1 MTKSCLVIGDLNI
14 DLVLNELKGF
24 PELGKEIVARNH
36 FIDIGGSGG
45 IFSAVLSELGIN
57 THIISKISN
66 DFLGQFLISKLK
78 DYRVNT
84 DKLVIEESDKTG
96 ITINLSYKKDKYQ
109 ISSLNLVSSL
119 NADEVMFGNIED
131 IGHVHFSSYYMMKN
145 LKADYLKLINDI
157 KRNHKNVTLSLDTN
171 DDPENKWGEEI
182 YKILRNIDIFLVNKR
197 EALKITK
204 ESNIKDALNKL
215 SRVIKTAVIKLGS
228 EGYIARDGENY
239 YSGDQLSINFKDSTG
254 AGDNFNAGFIYGL
267 MNNLDIKKSLKIANI
282 CGAKSVEYCGG
293 VGSKE
298 KFLEL
303 NELIRRVD

>member
-57 THIISKISN
+57 TYIISKISN

-78 DYRVNT
+78 DYGVNT
-84 DKLVIEESDKTG
+84 DKLVIKESNETG

-119 NADEVMFGNIED
+119 NADEVMFENIED
-131 IGHVHFSSYYMMKN
+131 MGHVHFSSYYMMKN
-145 LKADYLKLINDI
+145 LKADYVKLINDI
-157 KRNHKNVTLSLDTN
+157 KRNYKNVILSLDTN

-182 YKILRNIDIFLVNKR
+182 YRILRNIDIFLVNKR

-204 ESNIKDALNKL
+204 ESNIKDVLNKL

-239 YSGDQLSINFKDSTG
+239 YSGDQLSVNFKDSTG
-254 AGDNFNAGFIYGL
+254 AGDNFNVGFIYGL

-282 CGAKSVEYCGG
+282 CGSKSVEYCGG

>member
-57 THIISKISN
+57 TYIISKISN

-78 DYRVNT
+78 DYGVNT
-84 DKLVIEESDKTG
+84 DKLVIKESNETG

-119 NADEVMFGNIED
+119 NADEVMFENIED
-131 IGHVHFSSYYMMKN
+131 MGHVHFSSYYMMKN
-145 LKADYLKLINDI
+145 LKADYVKLINDI
-157 KRNHKNVTLSLDTN
+157 KRNYKNVILSLDTN

-182 YKILRNIDIFLVNKR
+182 YRILRNIDIFLVNKR

-215 SRVIKTAVIKLGS
+215 SRVIKTVVIKLGS

-239 YSGDQLSINFKDSTG
+239 YIGDQLSVNFKDSTG
-254 AGDNFNAGFIYGL
+254 AGDNFDSGFIYGYID
-267 MNNLDIKKSLKIANI
+267 NLNIEKSLKIANI
-282 CGAKSVEYCGG
+282 CGAKSVEYLGG
-293 VGSKE
+293 VGNKK

-303 NELIRRVD
+303 KELIRKVD

>member
-57 THIISKISN
+57 TYIISKISN

-78 DYRVNT
+78 DYGINT
-84 DKLVIEESDKTG
+84 DKLVIKESDETG

-109 ISSLNLVSSL
+109 ISSLNLVNSL
-119 NADEVMFGNIED
+119 NADEVMFENIED

-145 LKADYLKLINDI
+145 LKADYVKLINDI
-157 KRNHKNVTLSLDTN
+157 KRNYKNVTLSLDTN

-215 SRVIKTAVIKLGS
+215 SRVIKTVVIKLGS

-239 YSGDQLSINFKDSTG
+239 YGGDQLSVNFKDSTG
-254 AGDNFNAGFIYGL
+254 AGDNFDSGFIYG
-267 MNNLDIKKSLKIANI
+267 
-282 CGAKSVEYCGG
+282 
-293 VGSKE
+293 
-298 KFLEL
+298 
-303 NELIRRVD
+303 

>member
-57 THIISKISN
+57 TYIISKISN

-78 DYRVNT
+78 DFGVNI
-84 DKLVIEESDKTG
+84 DKLVIKEIDETG

-119 NADEVMFGNIED
+119 NANEVMFENIED

-145 LKADYLKLINDI
+145 LKADYVKLINNI
-157 KRNHKNVTLSLDTN
+157 KSNYKNITFSLDTN

-182 YKILRNIDIFLVNKR
+182 YRILGNIDIFLVNKR
-197 EALKITK
+197 EAIQITK
-204 ESNIKDALNKL
+204 ESNIKYALNKL
-215 SRVIKTAVIKLGS
+215 SRVIKTVVIKLGS
-228 EGYIARDGENY
+228 EGYIAKDGENY
-239 YSGDQLSINFKDSTG
+239 YSGEQLSVNFKDSTG
-254 AGDNFNAGFIYGL
+254 AGDNFDAGFIYGYI
-267 MNNLDIKKSLKIANI
+267 NNLNIQESLKIANI
-282 CGAKSVEYCGG
+282 CGAKSVEYLGG
-293 VGSKE
+293 VGNKE
-298 KFLEL
+298 KFLGL
-303 NELIRRVD
+303 KELIRKVD

>member
-1 MTKSCLVIGDLNI
+1 MKKNCLVIGDLNV

-24 PELGKEIVARNH
+24 PELGKEIIARNH
-36 FIDIGGSGG
+36 FMDIGGSGG

-57 THIISKISN
+57 TYIISKISN

-78 DYRVNT
+78 DYGVNT
-84 DKLVIEESDKTG
+84 DKLVIKESDETG

-119 NADEVMFGNIED
+119 NADEVMFENIED

-145 LKADYLKLINDI
+145 LKADYVKLINDI
-157 KRNHKNVTLSLDTN
+157 KRNYKNVTLSLDTN

-182 YKILRNIDIFLVNKR
+182 CRILRNIDIFLVNKR

-215 SRVIKTAVIKLGS
+215 SRVIKTVVIKLGS

-239 YSGDQLSINFKDSTG
+239 YGGDQLSVNFKDSTG
-254 AGDNFNAGFIYGL
+254 AGDNFDAGFIYGYID
-267 MNNLDIKKSLKIANI
+267 NLNIEKSLKIANI
-282 CGAKSVEYCGG
+282 CGAKSVEYLGG
-293 VGSKE
+293 IGNKK

-303 NELIRRVD
+303 KELIRKVD

>member
-57 THIISKISN
+57 TYIISKISN
-66 DFLGQFLISKLK
+66 DFLGQFLINKLK
-78 DYRVNT
+78 DYGVNT
-84 DKLVIEESDKTG
+84 DKLVIKESDETG

-109 ISSLNLVSSL
+109 ISSLNLVSNL
-119 NADEVMFGNIED
+119 NADEVMFENIED

-145 LKADYLKLINDI
+145 LKADYVKLINDI
-157 KRNHKNVTLSLDTN
+157 KRNYKNVTFSLDTN

-182 YKILRNIDIFLVNKR
+182 YRILRNIDIFLANKK

-215 SRVIKTAVIKLGS
+215 SRVIKTVVIKLGS
-228 EGYIARDGENY
+228 EGYIARDGENCY
-239 YSGDQLSINFKDSTG
+239 RGDQSSVNFKDSTG
-254 AGDNFNAGFIYGL
+254 AGDNFDAGFIYGYI
-267 MNNLDIKKSLKIANI
+267 NNLGIEKNLKIANI
-282 CGAKSVEYCGG
+282 CGAKSVEYLGG
-293 VGSKE
+293 VGDKE
-298 KFLEL
+298 KFFEL
-303 NELIRRVD
+303 KELIRKVD

>member
-14 DLVLNELKGF
+14 DLVLNELKDF

-36 FIDIGGSGG
+36 FMDIGGSGG

-57 THIISKISN
+57 TYIISKISN

-78 DYRVNT
+78 DYGVNT
-84 DKLVIEESDKTG
+84 DKLVIKESDETG
-96 ITINLSYKKDKYQ
+96 ITINLSYRKDKYQ

-119 NADEVMFGNIED
+119 NADEVMFENIED

-145 LKADYLKLINDI
+145 LKADYVKLINDI
-157 KRNHKNVTLSLDTN
+157 KSNYKNVTLSLDTN

-182 YKILRNIDIFLVNKR
+182 YKILRNIDIFLVNKK

-204 ESNIKDALNKL
+204 ESNVKDALNKL
-215 SRVIKTAVIKLGS
+215 SKEVKTVVIKLGS
-228 EGYIARDGENY
+228 QGYIAKYGDNY
-239 YSGDQLSINFKDSTG
+239 YKGDPLSVNFKDSTG

-282 CGAKSVEYCGG
+282 CGAKSVEYLGG
-293 VGSKE
+293 VGNKK
-298 KFLEL
+298 KFYEL
-303 NELIRRVD
+303 KRLLTQK